1 MAEIKA
7 ASGKGD
13 GVVDADTLR
22 IEGSDELKVLSP
34 STGIFYLTPSPSEPE
49 YVSAGDVVSTKQTL
63 CQIEAMKLF
72 MPLTLSAFNGPGNEI
87 YPSSANYEVTRINIA
102 TGQQV
107 NAGDLLFVV
116 KPRPALES
124 VA

>member
-1 MAEIKA
+1 M
-7 ASGKGD
+7 
-13 GVVDADTLR
+13 
-22 IEGSDELKVLSP
+22 LSP

-49 YVSAGDVVSTKQTL
+49 YVSAGDVVNTKQTL

-72 MPLTLSAFNGPGNEI
+72 TPLTLAAFNGPGAEV
-87 YPSSANYEVTRINIA
+87 YPNNANYEITRINIA

-116 KPRPALES
+116 KPRSALES